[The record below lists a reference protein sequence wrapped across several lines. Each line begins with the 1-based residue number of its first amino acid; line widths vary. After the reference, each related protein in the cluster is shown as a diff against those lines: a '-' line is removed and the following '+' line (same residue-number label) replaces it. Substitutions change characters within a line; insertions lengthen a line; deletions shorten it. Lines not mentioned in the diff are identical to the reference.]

1 MAGLLDGV
9 LPWVY
14 SRGNALQ
21 RGVNGLLS
29 DPLGSMEQTAGLL
42 ADYRRED
49 DRLNKLVFA
58 DPKTVSKPERDNALN
73 QLSNRMLS
81 GPLSFAPTGMT
92 KYMDFKSGKYAA
104 DITMDEMRSIA
115 HIPTVEKMR
124 ISLDAA
130 GDDAFQEMVQA
141 QFKAYKPKTPDQE
154 AMLVESIL
162 NQIVAKMRR

>member
-29 DPLGSMEQTAGLL
+29 DPLGSMEQSAGLL

-58 DPKTVSKPERDNALN
+58 DPKTVSKPELDGALN
-73 QLSNRMLS
+73 QLANRALS
-81 GPLSFAPTGMT
+81 GPLWFAPIGMT
-92 KYMDFKSGKYAA
+92 KYVDFNSGKYAP
-104 DITMDEMRSIA
+104 DITMDEMRAIMDV
-115 HIPTVEKMR
+115 PTVEKMR
-124 ISLDAA
+124 IALDAA
-130 GDDAFQEMVQA
+130 GDDAFKAMVDK
-141 QFKAYKPKTPDQE
+141 QFKAYRPKTPEQE
-154 AMLVESIL
+154 SMMVEAVL
-162 NQIVAKMRR
+162 NQIVAKLRR